1 MLLLLILVL
10 LMILSDGSKIKIM
23 STIKSKSLKEKS
35 AGQLADAEVKT
46 PADCFLEITSPGC
59 VL

>member
-1 MLLLLILVL
+1 
-10 LMILSDGSKIKIM
+10 M